1 MRIAE
6 IQARLAEINA
16 ALDTATGDALTALET
31 EACSLMDELR
41 SLQGEVQA
49 RQALRQSIAEAGGNV
64 IESRAMPTTPAA
76 PAASAQRTP
85 EQIEAEETRSFA
97 GFIRGAVAEMRA
109 DAQRAGEQNFNL
121 ANNGALVPTSIARR
135 IVEAVRDMCPILEG
149 ADVYHVRG
157 NLKIPVYGNANT
169 SHNIPVGYA
178 ADFTELTA
186 DAGAFSSV
194 DLGGHLVGA
203 LSLIGQSLLNSSDID
218 LTAFVVR
225 KMGESIAVFVEK
237 ELLVG
242 TSGKC
247 QGALS
252 TTNTLAAGSTTTITA
267 DNLIELQSKVKQ
279 VFQANAAWTL
289 NPATFTAVKKL
300 KDNQGRYLLQD
311 DITGAFPYR
320 LLGKPVI
327 LSDSMP
333 TIASA
338 AKAVLYGDYRGLA
351 VNIHEDVSIQ
361 VLREKYATQHAVGVV
376 GWLEM
381 DSKVADSQ
389 MLAALVMS
397 AS

>member
-6 IQARLAEINA
+6 IQAKLAEINA
-16 ALDTATGDALTALET
+16 ALDTATGDTLTALET
-31 EACSLMDELR
+31 EARSLMEELR
-41 SLQGEVQA
+41 SLQGEAQA
-49 RQALRQSIAEAGGNV
+49 RQTLRQNIAEVGGTV

-76 PAASAQRTP
+76 PAAPAQRTP
-85 EQIEAEETRSFA
+85 EQIAEEETRSFA
-97 GFIRGAVAEMRA
+97 GFVRGTVTQM
-109 DAQRAGEQNFNL
+109 RAGEQNFNL
-121 ANNGALVPTSIARR
+121 ANNGALLPTSIARR
-135 IVEAVRDMCPILEG
+135 IIESVRDMCPILQN
-149 ADVYHVRG
+149 ADVYHVKG
-157 NLKIPVYGNANT
+157 TLKIPVYGNANT
-169 SHNIPVGYA
+169 SHNIAVGYS

-186 DAGAFSSV
+186 DAGAFTSV
-194 DLGGHLVGA
+194 DLTGYLVGA
-203 LSLIGQSLLNSSDID
+203 LSLIGKSLLNSSDID

-225 KMGESIAVFVEK
+225 KMAESIAVFVEK

-247 QGALS
+247 QGALATS
-252 TTNTLAAGSTTTITA
+252 NSLAAGSTTAITA

-279 VFQANAAWTL
+279 AFQANAVWTL
-289 NPATFTAVKKL
+289 NPATFTAIKKL

-333 TIASA
+333 VIASA

-351 VNIHEDVSIQ
+351 VNIREDMSVE
-361 VLREKYATQHAVGVV
+361 VLREKYATQHAVGIV
-376 GWLEM
+376 GWMEL
-381 DSKVADSQ
+381 DSKVADPQ
-389 MLAALVMS
+389 MLATLVMS